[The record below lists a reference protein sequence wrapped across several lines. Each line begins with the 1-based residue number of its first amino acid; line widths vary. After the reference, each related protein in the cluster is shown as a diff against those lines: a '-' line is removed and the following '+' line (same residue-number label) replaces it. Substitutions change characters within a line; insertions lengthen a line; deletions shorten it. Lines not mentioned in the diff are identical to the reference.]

1 MQFTFFWKGFVY
13 CAPMDT
19 TALENI
25 RSEFPHIRE
34 GLIYLNHAA
43 RSPLSAR
50 VLRAMQRHLDRRSIG
65 PIDSYEDDMKTVNA
79 LRSTVQRLINAPSP
93 DRIAFSM
100 NTSDALNI
108 MASGLSW
115 KSGDRILL
123 NDMEFPANV
132 YPYLNLRR
140 FGVEVDTIACND
152 GQLTPERIEQA
163 MTPRTRV
170 VAVSAVQFLSGFR
183 ADLEAIGSL
192 CRSKGALLIVDG
204 IQAVGA
210 ARIDVQKMNIDGLA
224 CGAQKWLMSPHGTG
238 FVFVTERLQHMIQQQ
253 YLGWLSLDVPWN
265 FRDYGQPLAP
275 SARRYEGGTLNF
287 PGLMGMNGAL
297 EFMEEIG
304 WETIEKR
311 VAALVD
317 SLIASLERIDGC
329 TIESP
334 RDRRHRAGIVTIRCA
349 PADKAKHVFAR
360 LMASHVVISLR
371 EGLLRISPHFYNS
384 ENEVDTFVGK
394 LRDEMKR
401 G

>member
-1 MQFTFFWKGFVY
+1 
-13 CAPMDT
+13 
-19 TALENI
+19 
-25 RSEFPHIRE
+25 
-34 GLIYLNHAA
+34 
-43 RSPLSAR
+43 
-50 VLRAMQRHLDRRSIG
+50 
-65 PIDSYEDDMKTVNA
+65 
-79 LRSTVQRLINAPSP
+79 
-93 DRIAFSM
+93 
-100 NTSDALNI
+100 
-108 MASGLSW
+108 
-115 KSGDRILL
+115 
-123 NDMEFPANV
+123 
-132 YPYLNLRR
+132 
-140 FGVEVDTIACND
+140 
-152 GQLTPERIEQA
+152 